1 MKKESQK
8 HDEVTAYFFER
19 YEKASFRVVPGHWPD
34 FQTKEEV
41 DEYIDATEKITAAFR
56 TNKEESI

>member
-34 FQTKEEV
+34 FKATKELLAYEHGISP
-41 DEYIDATEKITAAFR
+41 EEITI
-56 TNKEESI
+56 KEEER

>member
-19 YEKASFRVVPGHWPD
+19 YEKASFRVVPEHWPD
-34 FQTKEEV
+34 FKTKEEV
-41 DEYIDATEKITAAFR
+41 DEYIDTTEKIMAAFR
-56 TNKEESI
+56 TNKEESK

>member
-41 DEYIDATEKITAAFR
+41 DEYIDATEKIMEAFR
-56 TNKEESI
+56 KL